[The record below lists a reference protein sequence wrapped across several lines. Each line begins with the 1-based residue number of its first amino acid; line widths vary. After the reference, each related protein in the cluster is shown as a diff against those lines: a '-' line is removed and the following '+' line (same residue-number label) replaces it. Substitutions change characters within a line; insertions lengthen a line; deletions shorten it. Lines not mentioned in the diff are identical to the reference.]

1 MAGLWTAPASAEAG
15 DRSLFDR
22 RWELYRSAA
31 PVFERDGF
39 RGATVDL
46 LSRACFM
53 SPAGLYHYF
62 PSKAAFALFPLTTQG
77 GLCQAWHRV
86 QAGLPAEAD
95 PLFQVHAIVDFVATL
110 EPEVRLAFRLNR
122 EMVSDGRY
130 ERAVA
135 ATVLAARADWLELA
149 RSIVPAVDEERAMD
163 FFEGIVSIMA
173 TADVPGIDRKD
184 RVRRH
189 LTDLSRG
196 WASSFGVTAADF
208 EAAGH
213 AYEEWAKS
221 QEDSTR
227 RANLANARRISAGGR
242 SPERAQKR
250 NIQPVIRPDA
260 RASRSVVI
268 SVPPSRSLKRVVHR

>member
-1 MAGLWTAPASAEAG
+1 MGGLWTAPGSGESG
-15 DRSLFDR
+15 ERSLFDR
-22 RWELYRSAA
+22 RWQLYRSAA
-31 PVFERDGF
+31 PVFERHGF
-39 RGATVDL
+39 RGATVDGL
-46 LSRACFM
+46 ARACFM

-86 QAGLPAEAD
+86 QVGLPAEAD

-196 WASSFGVTAADF
+196 WASSLGVSPAVF
-208 EAAGH
+208 EAAGR
-213 AYEEWAKS
+213 AYEEWVKGQA
-221 QEDSTR
+221 DSTS
-227 RANLANARRISAGGR
+227 RANFANERRISAGGR
-242 SPERAQKR
+242 SPEPAHNRP
-250 NIQPVIRPDA
+250 IQPSPRGMPT
-260 RASRSVVI
+260 SSSVVI
-268 SVPPSRSLKRVVHR
+268 SVPPSSSLKRVVHR